1 MILKV
6 IYILIYFL
14 ITELIPS
21 VGVSWDLSNPIFV
34 LIQKVFFVLLAIL
47 LFKNDLWFRL
57 KEVKLKQ
64 TIMPICGTFLFM
76 CLTYLLVVKILGTG
90 LAIGK
95 YNVSFILILEAVLIT
110 PFIEEIVFR
119 YCFIN
124 SRKIYVMVVQILLSS
139 TWFMYGHAAAAN
151 YNYILLIPYFVLGI
165 LLSLIYV
172 RKNNIWYSILIH
184 SSYNFV
190 ILVISA
196 ISN

>member
-21 VGVSWDLSNPIFV
+21 VGVSWDLSNPIFM
-34 LIQKVFFVLLAIL
+34 LIQKVFFVLLAIV

-64 TIMPICGTFLFM
+64 TIIPICITFVFM

-90 LAIGK
+90 VAIGK
-95 YNVSFILILEAVLIT
+95 YNVSSMLILEAVLIT

-124 SRKIYVMVVQILLSS
+124 SHKIYVMIIQMLLSS
-139 TWFMYGHAAAAN
+139 IWFMYGHAAAAN
-151 YNYILLIPYFVLGI
+151 YNYILLLPYFVLGV
-165 LLSLIYV
+165 LLSLVYI
-172 RKNNIWYSILIH
+172 RKHNIWYSILVH
-184 SSYNFV
+184 ASYNFV
-190 ILVISA
+190 IIALSVIS
-196 ISN
+196 N